1 MADPKEKWDEV
12 GDQFNA
18 LGRRMKEHYDANAG
32 RNEVQREKVNDAL
45 RQLADALDNGFTA
58 LGESLRDPAIRDD
71 LKRAGNSI
79 GDAIASTFET
89 VASEIRKAVRK

>member
-1 MADPKEKWDEV
+1 MSDPKAKWDEV

-18 LGRRMKEHYDANAG
+18 LGRRMKEHYD
-32 RNEVQREKVNDAL
+32 EHDAL
-45 RQLADALDNGFTA
+45 RQIADALDNGFTA
-58 LGESLRDPAIRDD
+58 LGDSLRDPSIRDN

-79 GDAIASTFET
+79 GDAIAATFET

>member
-1 MADPKEKWDEV
+1 MSDPKAKWDEV

-18 LGRRMKEHYDANAG
+18 LGRRMKEHYDEHAAPKD
-32 RNEVQREKVNDAL
+32 EVHDAL
-45 RQLADALDNGFTA
+45 RQIADALDNGFTA
-58 LGESLRDPAIRDD
+58 LGDSLRDPSIRDD

-79 GDAIASTFET
+79 GDAIAATFET